1 MGAPNP
7 DVSALVAELAL
18 QYWTVANT
26 PDLTAVVAAVTSQL
40 SRLGGEINSAVTAF
54 AQTQVT
60 AVFTAEEA
68 LEEAHGGPASAPVGP
83 ALTYVAASYVRTVPI
98 AVANLTSVVFDFNT
112 QEIDTDAAVTTG
124 AAWHF
129 TCPVGAAG
137 LYQIDAAVKINTT
150 GALVQYVLQV
160 RKNGATTFGEGQW
173 NSTAATV
180 VGADTTI
187 PVGVAVRLVPGDT
200 IDALLFM
207 SATGTITGTGR
218 ISIFRVP
225 GST

>member
-1 MGAPNP
+1 MNALPI
-7 DVSALVAELAL
+7 DVATLVAELAL
-18 QYWTVANT
+18 QYWTPANT
-26 PDLTAVVAAVTSQL
+26 PDLTGVIATVTGQL
-40 SRLGGEINSAVTAF
+40 PRLGSVINATVIAF
-54 AQTQVT
+54 AQTQVA
-60 AVFTAEEA
+60 AVFAAEEA
-68 LEEAHGGPASAPVGP
+68 TEEAHGGPAAAPVGP
-83 ALTYVAASYVRTVPI
+83 ALTYVAASYVRSVPI
-98 AVANLTSVVFDFNT
+98 AVANLTTAVFDFNT
-112 QEIDTDAAVTTG
+112 LEVDTDAAVTTG

-129 TCPVGAAG
+129 TCPVGATG
-137 LYQIDAAVKINTT
+137 LYQIDASVKINTT
-150 GALVQYVLQV
+150 GALVQYLLQV

-200 IDALLFM
+200 IDAINFI

-218 ISIFRVP
+218 IGIFRVP